1 MSSLRHIVVILL
13 VGIAAV
19 GCTGEELMARIS
31 DAERIAESD
40 PSTALRI
47 MRTIDRDDIYGE
59 EDNARYALVYSEA
72 LYYGDVTVDSDTL
85 THSMMLHYL
94 TSSNH
99 SERVRAL
106 YHHALVA
113 HAAGHNADAMY
124 SLMESVSSFAHDDNY
139 RCQGLIYRTMGDIY
153 NDEWMFGNA
162 LDSYASA
169 IECFDRANLPE
180 HSAYARYSLAMIYE
194 TITEYDIAEELVH
207 DVIERAESID
217 DNSLICLALHML
229 CDIYIQ
235 TDRLSLCRDIVEKI
249 DNLAIFTF
257 YTSHFY
263 LVKAIVAANDG
274 NYSEAE
280 RFIAEA
286 EKYPNDK
293 NDDIEYF
300 KYRVYELLNNSD
312 LSFYWFRQSKEIQDR
327 AVLDVL
333 YCPILKTEISF
344 VKNKLFE
351 EQQHAKSIRLKYIS
365 CLVLAVAGLGLLI
378 IYIGVRLRRRQ
389 HEIEQYIA
397 NIRELQLIKQG
408 VSDEL
413 STQVVNIYKERFTE
427 LNSICDTYYEHMGQ
441 ARHASLVF
449 NQLQQIID
457 SFKNDTA
464 RLSELEDIV
473 NRCNNDIMKI
483 LRSEY
488 PKLSE
493 LQYRLALYLYAG
505 FSLRAISLFIDSTP
519 VAVSKLKYK
528 LKTKITDG
536 GSPHS
541 EELLRYL

>member
-13 VGIAAV
+13 VGVAAV

-153 NDEWMFGNA
+153 NEEWMFGNA

-180 HSAYARYSLAMIYE
+180 HSAYARYSLAIVYE

-217 DNSLICLALHML
+217 NDSLICLAMHML
-229 CDIYIQ
+229 CDIYIN

-257 YTSHFY
+257 YTSHYY

-293 NDDIEYF
+293 NDDIEDF

-327 AVLDVL
+327 AILDVL

-351 EQQHAKSIRLKYIS
+351 EQQHAKSIRLKYIGY
-365 CLVLAVAGLGLLI
+365 LVLAVAGLGLLL

-473 NRCNNDIMKI
+473 NRCNNNIMKI